1 MPENYLVRT
10 IFLQNYFAPSAE
22 MAEHRRNTQ
31 DVNELV
37 SAMKRTEFASSTLEK
52 ELNAFAEHGLK
63 IVSMI
68 PHPIDSNAPYDLL
81 LTVVL
86 SKVSE

>member
-22 MAEHRRNTQ
+22 MAEHRRNTEIVT
-31 DVNELV
+31 DFVG
-37 SAMKRTEFASSTLEK
+37 AMKRTELASKTLEK
-52 ELNAFAEHGLK
+52 ELNAFSEHGLH

-86 SKVSE
+86 SKASE